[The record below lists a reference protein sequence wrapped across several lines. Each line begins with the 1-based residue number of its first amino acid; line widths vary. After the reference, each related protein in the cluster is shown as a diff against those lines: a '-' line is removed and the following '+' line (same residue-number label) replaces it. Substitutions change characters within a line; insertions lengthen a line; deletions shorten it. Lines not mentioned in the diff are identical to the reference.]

1 MQEQLDLIERVY
13 GLVINFV
20 VEYSFQLL
28 GAVIIMAV
36 GFVVARSA
44 ASFLERLQERRN
56 VDVTLR
62 QFIASTTRLFILVM
76 FAVVALSELGIS
88 ITPLIAAIG
97 GLAVGVSLAIQGP
110 VSNYGAGLVVILTRM
125 YRVGDTVS
133 LRGHSGQVEDI
144 SLALTRL
151 RAEDGEEVIIPNK
164 HVVGE
169 IYRNSGSHRIVEG
182 RIGVSYDSDLERA
195 TQLISDTLSQREH
208 VVLNP
213 APEVGIAAFGDSAVE
228 IEYRYWVNTGQYFRA
243 SYDANL
249 AIFQNLK
256 TNGVDMPYPRRDV
269 RLLADSPNTL
279 LDAGPGTNA

>member
-1 MQEQLDLIERVY
+1 MQEQLDLIEQVY

-36 GFVVARSA
+36 GFVVARWA
-44 ASFLERLQERRN
+44 AGFLERLQERRN

-110 VSNYGAGLVVILTRM
+110 VSNYGAGLVVILTNVPGR
-125 YRVGDTVS
+125 RHRFFARTFGAS
-133 LRGHSGQVEDI
+133 EIFR
-144 SLALTRL
+144 RL
-151 RAEDGEEVIIPNK
+151 NRLGAEDGEEVIIPNK

-182 RIGVSYDSDLERA
+182 RSVSYDS
-195 TQLISDTLSQREH
+195 T
-208 VVLNP
+208 
-213 APEVGIAAFGDSAVE
+213 
-228 IEYRYWVNTGQYFRA
+228 
-243 SYDANL
+243 
-249 AIFQNLK
+249 
-256 TNGVDMPYPRRDV
+256 
-269 RLLADSPNTL
+269 
-279 LDAGPGTNA
+279 

>member
-1 MQEQLDLIERVY
+1 MQEQLDLIEQIYR
-13 GLVINFV
+13 LVINFV

-28 GAVIIMAV
+28 GAVIIMGV
-36 GFVVARSA
+36 GFVVARWA
-44 ASFLERLQERRN
+44 AGFLERLQERRN

-133 LRGHSGQVEDI
+133 LQGYSGQVEDI

-151 RAEDGEEVIIPNK
+151 RAEDGEQVIIPNK

-169 IYRNSGSHRIVEG
+169 IYTNSGSNRIVEG
-182 RIGVSYDSDLERA
+182 RIGVSYDSDLQRA
-195 TQLISDTLSQREH
+195 TQVISDTLSRSEH
-208 VVLNP
+208 VVLDP
-213 APEVGIAAFGDSAVE
+213 VPEVGIAAFGDSAVE
-228 IEYRYWVNTGQYFRA
+228 IEYRYWVHTGHYFRA

-249 AIFQNLK
+249 AVFQNLK
-256 TNGVDMPYPRRDV
+256 ANGIDMPYPRRDV
-269 RLLADSPNTL
+269 RLLADSPPTPS
-279 LDAGPGTNA
+279 DAGPGTNT